1 MKHIIECVPNFSE
14 GRDQEKLDKI
24 LASFRGKEGV
34 TLLNYASDAD
44 HNRTVVTLV
53 GEREPLR
60 DAVVEAMGK
69 AAELIDLTKHE
80 GQHPRMG
87 ATDVVPFIPVE
98 NVTMEECVELA
109 KEVAQ
114 LAYEKHGIPSF
125 LYEDAAT
132 APHRKNLA
140 KLRKGQFEG
149 MAEKVQEEEW
159 KPDFG
164 TDIHPTAGITA
175 IGARFF
181 LVAFNVNLAGRE
193 LDNASA
199 IAKCVRHISG
209 GLRYCKAMGVD
220 LAEKNM
226 VQVSMNMTNYSK
238 TPLYRS
244 FELIKVEAQ
253 RYGMKVV
260 ESEIV
265 GLLPKAALTNSID
278 FYEKNGEYDKDDY
291 SLLVELAKKYLKVA
305 ELTEN
310 QIIEKDIEDKVQV

>member
-1 MKHIIECVPNFSE
+1 MKQIIECVPNFSE
-14 GRDQEKLDKI
+14 GRDMEKLDKI
-24 LASFRGKEGV
+24 LASFRDKEGLV
-34 TLLNYASDAD
+34 MLDHASDPD

-53 GEREPLR
+53 GEKEALR

-87 ATDVVPFIPVE
+87 ATDVVPFVPIE
-98 NVTMEECVELA
+98 NATMEECVELA
-109 KEVAQ
+109 KEVAK

-132 APHRKNLA
+132 APNRKNLA
-140 KLRKGQFEG
+140 KIRKGQFEG
-149 MAEKVQEEEW
+149 MAEKIQDPEW

-164 TDIHPTAGITA
+164 TEIHPTAGITA

-181 LVAFNVNLAGRE
+181 LVAFNVNLDGQN
-193 LDNASA
+193 LDEATA
-199 IAKCVRHISG
+199 IGKCVRHISG

-226 VQVSMNMTNYSK
+226 VQVSMNMTNYEK

-244 FELIKVEAQ
+244 FELVKVEAT
-253 RYGMKVV
+253 RYGIEAK
-260 ESEIV
+260 ETEIV
-265 GLLPKAALTNSID
+265 GLLPKAALINTID
-278 FYEKNGEYDKDDY
+278 FYEKEDYDKDDY
-291 SLLVELAKKYLKVA
+291 ALLVQLAKKHLLVA
-305 ELTEN
+305 DFTED
-310 QIIEKDIEDKVQV
+310 QIIEKVIEDKIGK